1 LSDIFSEVDE
11 EVRKDAYKQLWQ
23 RYGRH
28 ALAVVAVLLVAA
40 AAYTGWQEWERR
52 QAQERAQAFADTLD
66 LAASG
71 QEAEAIARFADMAAE
86 SDGYGILA
94 ALEEAKLRRRSGDVG
109 GAIEIYDGIAA
120 NQEVGRT
127 YRDLATVLSVMLQVD
142 EGDPAA
148 LDARLQPL
156 AATGEPYR
164 FLALELS
171 ALIALRDGRKEDA
184 QQIYSGL
191 ADDATAPQSLR
202 ARAAE
207 MASALDA

>member
-28 ALAVVAVLLVAA
+28 ALAAVAVLLVAA

-156 AATGEPYR
+156 ATTGEPYR